1 MSYEFRGGI
10 RIVFNFTYVQL
21 LGANQIDLKTQFC
34 CQQLIFLNDLL

>member
-21 LGANQIDLKTQFC
+21 LRANQIDVKNTV
-34 CQQLIFLNDLL
+34 LLSTVDFSK

>member
-21 LGANQIDLKTQFC
+21 LGANQIDLKNTV
-34 CQQLIFLNDLL
+34 LLSTVDFSK